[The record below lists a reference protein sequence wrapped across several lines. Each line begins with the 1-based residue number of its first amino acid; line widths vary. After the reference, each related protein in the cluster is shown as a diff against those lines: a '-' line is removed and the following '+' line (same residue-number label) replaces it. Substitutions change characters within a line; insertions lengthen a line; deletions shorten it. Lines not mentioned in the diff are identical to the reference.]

1 MKREYSKEEMEQILR
16 GEAKIPKRVDEK
28 MQDAYRQIRQNAR
41 QEEQENMPESGQEKI
56 SRKKRQG
63 RVRGW
68 KVVLAA
74 ATLSLGASFVVVAAN
89 KFLQANLVE
98 KDETVQYEIQ
108 VNKEQEAHQITAEPT
123 YIPDGYVYS
132 EDGPYGGKWHNEAT
146 GGTITVIT
154 YNAAQLDEMSR
165 LGNDEELLKYK
176 KDSHLDQLEISG
188 MKTDVF
194 VDDNFYVD
202 SEKTIKNIYLFNEEY
217 GYGVRVWSESD
228 LPAEEL
234 VKVAEGME
242 IRVLDEIVPYTTDE
256 EIEVIKKEQER
267 LEDQAAGSDV
277 SIPSQAVHGVG
288 EEVQNPYYEQVKDH
302 EDDIRYTV
310 QSVEVKDQISTEGY
324 PAENFVNY
332 DEISAWM
339 NEDGSLKPHE
349 RYTSDAG
356 SEKTVSTVDSKY
368 VVVRMEARNAG
379 DTQSEWNASGGVSL
393 APTLTELT
401 RQEDGTYRIPNVDY
415 HSANEGYSLQ
425 YGGYQ
430 NGNFA
435 QYFDAIWNTEGTQ
448 RMKAGLYRPMAPG
461 ETLDYT
467 LIYVVDEDRIDD
479 MVLWFYE
486 GFSGYTGWNGDEYAY
501 TEYVAIGDAL
511 K

>member
-28 MQDAYRQIRQNAR
+28 MQDAYRQIRQNA
-41 QEEQENMPESGQEKI
+41 QQQDQENMQESGQEKT

-242 IRVLDEIVPYTTDE
+242 IRVLDETVPYTTDE

-267 LEDQAAGSDV
+267 LEDQATGSDV

-302 EDDIRYTV
+302 
-310 QSVEVKDQISTEGY
+310 
-324 PAENFVNY
+324 
-332 DEISAWM
+332 
-339 NEDGSLKPHE
+339 
-349 RYTSDAG
+349 
-356 SEKTVSTVDSKY
+356 
-368 VVVRMEARNAG
+368 
-379 DTQSEWNASGGVSL
+379 
-393 APTLTELT
+393 
-401 RQEDGTYRIPNVDY
+401 
-415 HSANEGYSLQ
+415 
-425 YGGYQ
+425 
-430 NGNFA
+430 
-435 QYFDAIWNTEGTQ
+435 
-448 RMKAGLYRPMAPG
+448 
-461 ETLDYT
+461 
-467 LIYVVDEDRIDD
+467 
-479 MVLWFYE
+479 
-486 GFSGYTGWNGDEYAY
+486 
-501 TEYVAIGDAL
+501 
-511 K
+511 

>member
-1 MKREYSKEEMEQILR
+1 
-16 GEAKIPKRVDEK
+16 
-28 MQDAYRQIRQNAR
+28 MQDAYRQIRQNA
-41 QEEQENMPESGQEKI
+41 QQQDQENMQESGQEKT

-132 EDGPYGGKWHNEAT
+132 EEGPYGGKWHNEAT
-146 GGTITVIT
+146 DGTITVIT

-242 IRVLDEIVPYTTDE
+242 IRVLDETVPYTTDE

-267 LEDQAAGSDV
+267 LEDQATGSDV
-277 SIPSQAVHGVG
+277 SIPSRAWSRRG
-288 EEVQNPYYEQVKDH
+288 
-302 EDDIRYTV
+302 
-310 QSVEVKDQISTEGY
+310 S
-324 PAENFVNY
+324 AES
-332 DEISAWM
+332 I
-339 NEDGSLKPHE
+339 L
-349 RYTSDAG
+349 
-356 SEKTVSTVDSKY
+356 
-368 VVVRMEARNAG
+368 
-379 DTQSEWNASGGVSL
+379 
-393 APTLTELT
+393 
-401 RQEDGTYRIPNVDY
+401 
-415 HSANEGYSLQ
+415 
-425 YGGYQ
+425 
-430 NGNFA
+430 
-435 QYFDAIWNTEGTQ
+435 
-448 RMKAGLYRPMAPG
+448 
-461 ETLDYT
+461 
-467 LIYVVDEDRIDD
+467 
-479 MVLWFYE
+479 
-486 GFSGYTGWNGDEYAY
+486 
-501 TEYVAIGDAL
+501 
-511 K
+511 

>member
-28 MQDAYRQIRQNAR
+28 MQDAYRQIRQNA
-41 QEEQENMPESGQEKI
+41 QQQDQENMQESGQEKT

-132 EDGPYGGKWHNEAT
+132 EEGPYGGKWHNEAT
-146 GGTITVIT
+146 DGTITVIT

-242 IRVLDEIVPYTTDE
+242 IRVLDETVPYTTDE

-267 LEDQAAGSDV
+267 LEDQATGNGVLYSVTGRAWSRRGSAE
-277 SIPSQAVHGVG
+277 SI
-288 EEVQNPYYEQVKDH
+288 
-302 EDDIRYTV
+302 
-310 QSVEVKDQISTEGY
+310 
-324 PAENFVNY
+324 
-332 DEISAWM
+332 
-339 NEDGSLKPHE
+339 L
-349 RYTSDAG
+349 
-356 SEKTVSTVDSKY
+356 
-368 VVVRMEARNAG
+368 
-379 DTQSEWNASGGVSL
+379 
-393 APTLTELT
+393 
-401 RQEDGTYRIPNVDY
+401 
-415 HSANEGYSLQ
+415 
-425 YGGYQ
+425 
-430 NGNFA
+430 
-435 QYFDAIWNTEGTQ
+435 
-448 RMKAGLYRPMAPG
+448 
-461 ETLDYT
+461 
-467 LIYVVDEDRIDD
+467 
-479 MVLWFYE
+479 
-486 GFSGYTGWNGDEYAY
+486 
-501 TEYVAIGDAL
+501 
-511 K
+511 

>member
-28 MQDAYRQIRQNAR
+28 MQDAYRQIRQNA
-41 QEEQENMPESGQEKI
+41 QQQDQENMQESGQEKT

-242 IRVLDEIVPYTTDE
+242 IRVLV
-256 EIEVIKKEQER
+256 
-267 LEDQAAGSDV
+267 
-277 SIPSQAVHGVG
+277 
-288 EEVQNPYYEQVKDH
+288 
-302 EDDIRYTV
+302 
-310 QSVEVKDQISTEGY
+310 
-324 PAENFVNY
+324 
-332 DEISAWM
+332 
-339 NEDGSLKPHE
+339 
-349 RYTSDAG
+349 
-356 SEKTVSTVDSKY
+356 
-368 VVVRMEARNAG
+368 
-379 DTQSEWNASGGVSL
+379 
-393 APTLTELT
+393 
-401 RQEDGTYRIPNVDY
+401 
-415 HSANEGYSLQ
+415 
-425 YGGYQ
+425 
-430 NGNFA
+430 
-435 QYFDAIWNTEGTQ
+435 
-448 RMKAGLYRPMAPG
+448 
-461 ETLDYT
+461 
-467 LIYVVDEDRIDD
+467 
-479 MVLWFYE
+479 
-486 GFSGYTGWNGDEYAY
+486 
-501 TEYVAIGDAL
+501 
-511 K
+511 